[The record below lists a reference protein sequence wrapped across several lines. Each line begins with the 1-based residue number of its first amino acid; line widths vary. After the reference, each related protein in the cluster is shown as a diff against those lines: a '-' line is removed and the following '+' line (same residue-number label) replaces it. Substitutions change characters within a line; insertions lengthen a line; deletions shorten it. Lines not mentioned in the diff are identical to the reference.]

1 MMKPIKAW
9 LILLTAGILA
19 AVAFVWFGVY
29 NVAADDPH
37 WRATHSLMDA
47 VRSRSVSTRAA
58 EIAVPALDD
67 PALILSGAGNY
78 DAMCVSC
85 HLSPGA
91 SDTELSL
98 GLYPTPPTWSELG
111 VVDPREAFWVI
122 KHGVKMSGMPAWGK
136 SMDERYIWGMVALL
150 QQFPRMTAAQYQT
163 LIAESPGHDHGGGE
177 TNVRMGED
185 SAHMDSSMPGMNHPA
200 DAPRS
205 SFEPP
210 EDPMAESTRSDPE
223 APVADD
229 GHQHKH

>member
-1 MMKPIKAW
+1 MMKAIKAL
-9 LILLTAGILA
+9 LILLSVGILA

-37 WRATHSLMDA
+37 WKATYSLMDA
-47 VRSRSVSTRAA
+47 VRSRSVSSRAA
-58 EIAVPALDD
+58 DIAVPALDD

-78 DAMCVSC
+78 NAMCVGC

-98 GLYPTPPTWSELG
+98 GLYPMPPTWSELG

-136 SMDERYIWGMVALL
+136 SMDDRYIWGMVALL

-177 TNVRMGED
+177 TNVRVGANMPAAAPEQSQ
-185 SAHMDSSMPGMNHPA
+185 SAA
-200 DAPRS
+200 RS

-210 EDPMAESTRSDPE
+210 EAPIAEGTRGDPE

-229 GHQHKH
+229 GHQHQH